1 MLLSCCYR
9 DYDFHFFFVVGAG
22 LCIDVGMGSCMFNA
36 VHIDADPMMFTIA
49 IVLIMIVLCLMT
61 FSLPV

>member
-1 MLLSCCYR
+1 
-9 DYDFHFFFVVGAG
+9 
-22 LCIDVGMGSCMFNA
+22 MFNA
-36 VHIDADPMMFTIA
+36 VHIVADPMMFTIA